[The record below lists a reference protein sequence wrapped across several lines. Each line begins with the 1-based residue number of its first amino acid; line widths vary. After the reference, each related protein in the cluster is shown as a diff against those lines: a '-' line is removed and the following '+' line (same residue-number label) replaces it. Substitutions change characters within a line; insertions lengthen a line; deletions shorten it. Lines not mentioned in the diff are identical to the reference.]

1 MQSEQQTT
9 TTTAAAK
16 KSSGGKKKSSK
27 VIEQTQTTDAKI
39 EQVIQNAV
47 SSVKTEVVK
56 AVEVK
61 AEEVKPSSETVVL
74 QENTLNIEINQVI
87 DYINNTSDKLNNEYS
102 KFFKENSFTKD
113 DRLKV
118 EATFK
123 KFSKATN
130 SFQQLYYDYLSKQV
144 NVLEKNSGNK
154 SGGKKKTIDAGKSAI
169 HKKHQ
174 VHPFLLKFMKLD
186 QGSLVSRSDALSAIT
201 GYVKQEKLTNPNIIV
216 ENDKMKFKLIGELKL
231 LFDGIEG
238 VMNTKNLLNGEK
250 MPTEIKYTQ
259 IMQYMT
265 HCFIKVDSVVL
276 N

>member
-1 MQSEQQTT
+1 MQSEQQITT
-9 TTTAAAK
+9 NTATK
-16 KSSGGKKKSSK
+16 KTSSGGKKKSSK
-27 VIEQTQTTDAKI
+27 VIEQTNDSKI

-47 SSVKTEVVK
+47 SSVKAEVVN

-61 AEEVKPSSETVVL
+61 VDEVKPVEEAVVL
-74 QENTLNIEINQVI
+74 QDNTLNIEINQVI
-87 DYINNTSDKLNNEYS
+87 DYINNMSDKLNNEYS
-102 KFFKENSFTKD
+102 KFFKENSFNKD

-216 ENDKMKFKLIGELKL
+216 ENDKMKFKLIGDLKL

-265 HCFIKVDSVVL
+265 HCFIKVDNAVA

>member
-1 MQSEQQTT
+1 MQSEQQQT

-16 KSSGGKKKSSK
+16 KSSGGKKKTSK
-27 VIEQTQTTDAKI
+27 VIEQTQTNDAKI
-39 EQVIQNAV
+39 EQVIQTAV
-47 SSVKTEVVK
+47 AAVEAVKTVD
-56 AVEVK
+56 
-61 AEEVKPSSETVVL
+61 EVKPIAEVVL
-74 QENTLNIEINQVI
+74 QETTLSIEINQVI

-102 KFFKENSFTKD
+102 KFFKDNSFTKD

-123 KFSKATN
+123 KFSKATS

-144 NVLEKNSGNK
+144 NILEKNSGNK

-265 HCFIKVDSVVL
+265 HCFIKVDSVVI

>member
-9 TTTAAAK
+9 TTAAAK
-16 KSSGGKKKSSK
+16 KTSGGKKKSTK
-27 VIEQTQTTDAKI
+27 VIEQTNDAKI
-39 EQVIQNAV
+39 EQIIQNAGA
-47 SSVKTEVVK
+47 SVKTEAVK
-56 AVEVK
+56 PEVPTVD
-61 AEEVKPSSETVVL
+61 EVKPSAEPPLVL
-74 QENTLNIEINQVI
+74 QDNTSNIEINQVI

-144 NVLEKNSGNK
+144 NVLEKNSSNK
-154 SGGKKKTIDAGKSAI
+154 AGGKKKTIDAGKSAI